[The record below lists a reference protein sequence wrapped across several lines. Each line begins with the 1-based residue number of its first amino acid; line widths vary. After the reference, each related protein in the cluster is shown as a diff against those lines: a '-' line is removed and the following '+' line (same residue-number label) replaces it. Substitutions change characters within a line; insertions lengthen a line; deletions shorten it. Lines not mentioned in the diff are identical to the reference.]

1 MNEFI
6 SPVAVEKS
14 KYREHFLKKLSF
26 DFGNFY
32 IFEEYVIGEI
42 SEGVHFNWDLAK
54 QVIDAVYDYFGTTDL
69 TIAYISNRV
78 HSYSVQPKD
87 WMQFFKERH
96 HIKCIAVVAYNKM
109 GWMSVVL
116 EKIFSNA
123 PIKKFKDMDS
133 AIDWAIHTKE
143 QKKFPKN

>member
-6 SPVAVEKS
+6 SPVKVENS
-14 KYREHFLKKLSF
+14 KYREHYLKKLEF

-32 IFEEYVIGEI
+32 IFDTYVIGEI
-42 SEGVHFNWDLAK
+42 SEGIHFNWDLASK
-54 QVIDAVYDYFGTTDL
+54 VIYAVYDYFGTTDL
-69 TIAYISNRV
+69 KVAYISNRV
-78 HSYSVQPKD
+78 NSYSVQPKD

-96 HIKCIAVVAYNKM
+96 HIKCIAVVAYSKL

-123 PIKKFKDMDS
+123 PIKKFKDLDS
-133 AIDWAIHTKE
+133 AIDWAINSKE

>member
-6 SPVAVEKS
+6 SPIKVEGS
-14 KYREHFLKKLSF
+14 KYRDHFLKKLEF
-26 DFGNFY
+26 EFGNFY
-32 IFEEYVIGEI
+32 IFEEYVIGEVA
-42 SEGVHFNWDLAK
+42 EGVHFNWSLAE
-54 QVIDAVYDYFGTTDL
+54 QVIHSVYDYFGTKD
-69 TIAYISNRV
+69 IKVAYISNRV
-78 HSYSVQPKD
+78 NSYSVQPKD

-96 HIKCIAVVAYNKM
+96 LIKCIAVVAYNKL

-133 AIDWAIHTKE
+133 AIDWAIHCKE